1 MADSAGRSR
10 LEVAVVPEPA
20 LDPDTLRRFAAGD
33 ESAFSAV
40 YRRYARPMF
49 TVALQVVGRP
59 ELAAD
64 AVQQAFVQAWRAAPS
79 YAAESDIAPW
89 LFTITR
95 RAAIDTWR
103 KERRHAVVD
112 PPEELADPATDGP
125 SLERSWEAWQIRKA
139 LDELPAEERAVV
151 RLAYVE
157 GLTHSET
164 ADRLGIPI
172 GTVKSRTYR
181 AYRRL
186 SELLAH
192 LAPYNNERG
201 GELDGQ

>member
-1 MADSAGRSR
+1 
-10 LEVAVVPEPA
+10 VPEPA

-33 ESAFSAV
+33 ESAFSEV

-49 TVALQVVGRP
+49 TVALQIVGRP
-59 ELAAD
+59 EVAAD

-95 RAAIDTWR
+95 RAAIDAWR

-112 PPEELADPATDGP
+112 PSEGLADPAADGP

-139 LDELPAEERAVV
+139 LDELPVDERAVV

-201 GELDGQ
+201 R

>member
-1 MADSAGRSR
+1 MPSAVAHALGVQVEQSTLSPSGAESGRSR
-10 LEVAVVPEPA
+10 HAQARGSSGWVA
-20 LDPDTLRRFAAGD
+20 G
-33 ESAFSAV
+33 
-40 YRRYARPMF
+40 
-49 TVALQVVGRP
+49 G
-59 ELAAD
+59 
-64 AVQQAFVQAWRAAPS
+64 
-79 YAAESDIAPW
+79 
-89 LFTITR
+89 
-95 RAAIDTWR
+95 
-103 KERRHAVVD
+103 
-112 PPEELADPATDGP
+112 ATDGP

-139 LDELPAEERAVV
+139 LDELPVDERAVV

-181 AYRRL
+181 AHRRL

-201 GELDGQ
+201 GERLDGQ